1 MSQFTILI
9 IKCGAAGDVIRTT
22 SILKGLKKKYP
33 SCRITWITSSTNLPL
48 IQHNPLIDVKL
59 ALTEHILDEL
69 PEFFDL
75 VISLDDEL
83 AQCKIAALKGKNKL
97 IGAYL
102 NENNQ
107 RTYTLDT
114 EQWFGMGLL
123 RPKEKGG
130 KEKADQLKKENKKTY
145 QQHLSEMLNV
155 EPSEPILVYS
165 EKERSFAQQ
174 FFDHHKLKNH
184 DLIIGLNTGAGG
196 RWKYKKLTEEKTAEL
211 ALQLQ
216 QAFGAKVILFGGPE
230 EMERN
235 KKIMHLTG
243 NKVIDAGCHHSLLA
257 FAALLDLC
265 SILIS
270 SDSLAMHIGIAL
282 KKQVIAFFGPTPSA
296 EIELYGRGAK
306 LIGHVPCI
314 VCYLSDCDVR
324 PTCMDTIT
332 PKEIIEQV
340 KQLISYP

>member
-1 MSQFTILI
+1 MNPFTILI

-22 SILKGLKKKYP
+22 SILKGLKKKH
-33 SCRITWITSSTNLPL
+33 SLCMITWITSKTNLPL
-48 IQHNPLIDVKL
+48 IQQNPLIDVKL

-69 PEFFDL
+69 PFDL

-83 AQCKIAALKGKNKL
+83 AQCKIAALKGKNNL

-107 RTYTLDT
+107 RVYTLDA

-123 RPKEKGG
+123 RPTEKGG

-145 QQHLSEMLNV
+145 QQHLSEILNV
-155 EPSEPILVYS
+155 ESSEPILVYS
-165 EKERSFAQQ
+165 EKERSFAHL
-174 FFDHHKLKNH
+174 FFDHHRLSKN
-184 DLIIGLNTGAGG
+184 DLIIGINTGAGG

-230 EMERN
+230 EVERN
-235 KKIMHLTG
+235 KNIMHLTG
-243 NKVIDAGCHHSLLA
+243 NKVIDAGCHHSLLE
-257 FAALLDLC
+257 FSALIDLC

-306 LIGHVPCI
+306 IIGHVPCI

-324 PTCMDTIT
+324 PTCMDTLT
-332 PKEIIEQV
+332 SKEIIEQV